1 MNRIFKDVIL
11 IPINLMLLR
20 NRTTLTGALEIRNIF
35 NGKVQWVFQ
44 MQLLVTSLILASIS
58 LYSFLT
64 DFELMLY

>member
-11 IPINLMLLR
+11 IPINLMLLG

-35 NGKVQWVFQ
+35 NDKVQWVFQ
-44 MQLLVTSLILASIS
+44 MQLLVTSIILASIT